1 MRLPARLD
9 VLRLRNF
16 RNLYIGEA
24 VSMLGDGLFPVAL
37 TFGVLDLR
45 HSGSDVGLVLAA
57 FSLPMVLFTL
67 IGGVWSDRLRREW
80 VMIASDLVRFLTM
93 AVIAALLLSGHA
105 QVWSLALLGFI
116 YGCGDAFFFPAFGA
130 LIQQIVPAERLQEAN
145 ALRGMADG
153 FGWFVGPSISGILVA
168 LIGAGGTLALDAL
181 TFLVSAGFLLT
192 LRVPTLLRTKAPA
205 SFRVELRDGW
215 REVRSRTWLWVMM
228 LRAMLVLFVTIAPL
242 QVLGPLA
249 IMARRESPALWG
261 LMVGLFS
268 LGMLGGGLIALYY
281 RPRRPMV
288 TVALCGTTAVAPMIA
303 MALQLGRLELLTVW
317 LLRGVAI
324 GVLSAVWDATLQR
337 QIAPQSMARV
347 SSWDWMTSGGLWPLG
362 LVLAGPIAE
371 LMGITAALWLSAG
384 LGLVLSLWVLF
395 VKDVWR
401 LRGVPP
407 GGAAARSVPEA

>member
-16 RNLYIGEA
+16 RNVFIGEA
-24 VSMLGDGLFPVAL
+24 VSLRGDGLFPVAL
-37 TFGVLDLR
+37 TFGVLDL
-45 HSGSDVGLVLAA
+45 HNSGTEVGLVLAA

-67 IGGVWSDRLRREW
+67 IGGVWADRLRREW
-80 VMIASDLVRFLTM
+80 VMIASDLVRFVTM
-93 AVIAALLLSGHA
+93 ALIAALLLSGRG
-105 QVWSLALLGFI
+105 QVWSLALLGFV
-116 YGCGDAFFFPAFGA
+116 YGCGDAFFFPAYDA
-130 LIQQIVPAERLQEAN
+130 LIQQIVPSERLQEAN

-168 LIGAGGTLALDAL
+168 LIGAGGTLGLDAL

-192 LRVPTLLRTKAPA
+192 LHVPALLRTRAPA
-205 SFRVELRDGW
+205 SFLAELRDGW

-249 IMARRESPALWG
+249 ITARHQSPALWG
-261 LMVGLFS
+261 FLVGLFS
-268 LGMLGGGLIALYY
+268 LGMLIGGLIALYY

-288 TVALCGTTAVAPMIA
+288 TVTLCGTTASAPMIA
-303 MALQLGRLELLTVW
+303 LALRLAPAELLTVW

-324 GVLSAVWDATLQR
+324 GVLIAVWDTTLQR
-337 QIAPQSMARV
+337 RIAGESMARV

-362 LVLAGPIAE
+362 LVLAGPAAE

-384 LGLVLSLWVLF
+384 LGLVLSLWVLL

-401 LRGVPP
+401 LRGLPP
-407 GGAAARSVPEA
+407 GAAPARSVPEA

>member
-57 FSLPMVLFTL
+57 FALPMVLFTL

-116 YGCGDAFFFPAFGA
+116 YGCGDAFFFPAYGA

-168 LIGAGGTLALDAL
+168 LLGAGGTLALDAV
-181 TFLVSAGFLLT
+181 TFLASAGFLLT
-192 LRVPTLLRTKAPA
+192 LRVPALLRTKAPA
-205 SFRVELRDGW
+205 SFLSELRDGW

-249 IMARRESPALWG
+249 ITARRESPALWG

-268 LGMLGGGLIALYY
+268 LGMLIGGLIALYY

-288 TVALCGTTAVAPMIA
+288 TVALCGTTAAAPMIA
-303 MALQLGRLELLTVW
+303 LALQLTRLELLAVW

-371 LMGITAALWLSAG
+371 LLGVTAALWLSAG

-407 GGAAARSVPEA
+407 GAATARSVPEA

>member
-1 MRLPARLD
+1 
-9 VLRLRNF
+9 
-16 RNLYIGEA
+16 
-24 VSMLGDGLFPVAL
+24 
-37 TFGVLDLR
+37 
-45 HSGSDVGLVLAA
+45 
-57 FSLPMVLFTL
+57 
-67 IGGVWSDRLRREW
+67 
-80 VMIASDLVRFLTM
+80 
-93 AVIAALLLSGHA
+93 
-105 QVWSLALLGFI
+105 
-116 YGCGDAFFFPAFGA
+116 
-130 LIQQIVPAERLQEAN
+130 
-145 ALRGMADG
+145 
-153 FGWFVGPSISGILVA
+153 
-168 LIGAGGTLALDAL
+168 
-181 TFLVSAGFLLT
+181 
-192 LRVPTLLRTKAPA
+192 
-205 SFRVELRDGW
+205 
-215 REVRSRTWLWVMM
+215 
-228 LRAMLVLFVTIAPL
+228 
-242 QVLGPLA
+242 
-249 IMARRESPALWG
+249 
-261 LMVGLFS
+261 MVGLFS

-303 MALQLGRLELLTVW
+303 LALQLGRLELLTVW